1 MHWNTTLIRLIQN
14 DPLLRNLNV
23 GQETV
28 FSTNE
33 EEVEKVSQMAHIQ
46 SFIAAKCTLVAR
58 DCSY

>member
-23 GQETV
+23 GQVTL

-33 EEVEKVSQMAHIQ
+33 EEVEKVSQMAHPP
-46 SFIAAKCTLVAR
+46 SSIAFKFTLVAR
-58 DCSY
+58 DCS